1 MVLPQHDSQ
10 VRTGNSWGRP
20 LQTEHWGITIGIG
33 LRISLGSTSDSTSGS
48 TSGST
53 SLDGCQASI
62 IDDRR
67 MLLAR
72 N

>member
-1 MVLPQHDSQ
+1 VAQFRQIMVLPQHDSQ
-10 VRTGNSWGRP
+10 VRTGNFWGRL
-20 LQTEHWGITIGIG
+20 LQTEHWGITI
-33 LRISLGSTSDSTSGS
+33 RIALPISSGS